1 MSHHKVSVFSV
12 APVAPIGI
20 LFCIILAIKPPLPHY
35 RISWA
40 YICICIDRCT
50 LLYVSIRLIFT
61 LKFLYAAPLPH
72 LVDNICKMLIHFV
85 VFICSAKPQI
95 SSQHWRKFQF
105 IILLLIHL
113 LLKIKLCIVERVL
126 LSVPFKFIIGC
137 LRVNE

>member
-12 APVAPIGI
+12 TLVDLGRKN
-20 LFCIILAIKPPLPHY
+20 FCFILAIKPLLPHY

-40 YICICIDRCT
+40 YTCVHDLYISTSYFYIEVFIRRRCHISHRQY
-50 LLYVSIRLIFT
+50 LQCLYVCNGSV
-61 LKFLYAAPLPH
+61 Y
-72 LVDNICKMLIHFV
+72 
-85 VFICSAKPQI
+85 ICSAKQQI

-126 LSVPFKFIIGC
+126 LSVQFKFIIGR
-137 LRVNE
+137 LRVNEWL